1 MLSSSIS
8 VFGSV
13 GGFVI
18 LMSFNLK
25 KEENKIFQ
33 TKKLGARKSRGF
45 EQGMYSE
52 ISIYCFVDFNLTVI
66 VKSIKNNI
74 SNFQIICVL

>member
-25 KEENKIFQ
+25 KE
-33 TKKLGARKSRGF
+33 
-45 EQGMYSE
+45 
-52 ISIYCFVDFNLTVI
+52 
-66 VKSIKNNI
+66 NNI
-74 SNFQIICVL
+74 FENHDRELKNRGPKGQIISECLFDFLNFPKKHRKI

>member
-25 KEENKIFQ
+25 KKENKIFENHDREL
-33 TKKLGARKSRGF
+33 KKIEALGARKSRGF
-45 EQGMYSE
+45 VQG
-52 ISIYCFVDFNLTVI
+52 ILKTRFI
-66 VKSIKNNI
+66 V
-74 SNFQIICVL
+74 F

>member
-8 VFGSV
+8 FFGSV

-25 KEENKIFQ
+25 KKENKIEKIIHDRELQ
-33 TKKLGARKSRGF
+33 NQGPRSKKISGF
-45 EQGMYSE
+45 
-52 ISIYCFVDFNLTVI
+52 CDVDFLC
-66 VKSIKNNI
+66 
-74 SNFQIICVL
+74 Q